1 VPVTVRPLDESHAD
15 AFGRLDDAAFSVRST
30 PEQVAQSLTT
40 IEWPRMLGAFDG
52 DDALCGVAGAF
63 TQRLT
68 VPGGGRVDMAGVTAV
83 GVAPTHRRRGVL
95 TALMA
100 HQLDDVAAAGE
111 PVAVL
116 TASEAT
122 IYGRFGYGLASRHQS
137 ARVDRARAGFA
148 ASVAPGW
155 TLRLVE
161 DDEALALAPPRF
173 EAHLADRVGGVT
185 RPSGF
190 WPAIFGPTE
199 TWVGGGEHF
208 TVMCDPPPGDDR
220 PGGYALYKVRRE
232 GGAGHWVTVVGEVV
246 AAEPEA
252 EALLWRY
259 LLDVDLTEALEISSA
274 PLDDLLPWRL
284 ANWRAYRVTGQA
296 DFLWVRILD
305 PVAALSARTYG
316 STDQLVLDVADRFRP
331 PTAGTYR
338 VTASAGGRGQVD
350 RSGGDPDL
358 VLDIADLGA
367 LYLGGVSVTALV
379 RAGRLAA
386 RTPEV
391 ALRADRF
398 FAAERQPFCLT
409 HF

>member
-30 PEQVAQSLTT
+30 PAQATQSLAT

-52 DDALCGVAGAF
+52 DELCGVAGAF

-68 VPGGGRVDMAGVTAV
+68 VPGGARVDMAGVTAV
-83 GVAPTHRRRGVL
+83 GVAPTHRRRGIL

-100 HQLDDVAAAGE
+100 RQLDDVAAAGE
-111 PVAVL
+111 SMAVL

-122 IYGRFGYGLASRHQS
+122 IYRRFGYGLASRHQS
-137 ARVDRARAGFA
+137 ARVDRAHATFD
-148 ASVAPGW
+148 VEPAPGW
-155 TLRLVE
+155 TLRLVD
-161 DDEALALAPPRF
+161 DDEALALAPACF
-173 EAHLADRVGGVT
+173 EAHLAARAGGVT
-185 RPSGF
+185 RPRAF

-208 TVMCDPPPGDDR
+208 TVLCDPPPGDDR

-232 GGAGHWVTVVGEVV
+232 GGAGHWVTEVGEVV

-252 EALLWRY
+252 EATLWRY
-259 LLDVDLTEALEISSA
+259 LLDIDLTEALEISSA
-274 PLDDLLPWRL
+274 PLDDPLPWRL
-284 ANWRAYRVTGQA
+284 ADWRAYRVTGQA

-305 PVAALSARTYG
+305 PVAALSARTYA
-316 STDQLVLDVADRFRP
+316 SADELVLEVVDRFRP
-331 PTAGTYR
+331 RTSGTYR
-338 VTASAGGRGQVD
+338 LSAQAGAPAEVGP
-350 RSGGDPDL
+350 SGGEPDL
-358 VLDIADLGA
+358 VLDVADLGA
-367 LYLGGVSVTALV
+367 LYLGGVSATALV
-379 RAGRLAA
+379 AAGRIVA

-391 ALRADRF
+391 AARADRF
-398 FAAERQPFCLT
+398 FAADRLPFCLT